1 MLVNHVSDGFI
12 RHIQIFGN
20 VACGD
25 FHALCGQHV
34 YCGFQTVAALLQL
47 LLLGLPGVHGA
58 LECWQLGVRGDVVRR
73 VEALHNMDWVV
84 KPHVHRFKAG
94 KLPQCALDAPRRHA
108 LTLPIWREF
117 QFDDIKQR
125 VNVAGKHTAT
135 AGPVHAVLPP
145 LVSLAMVVAIDNCG
159 TAGFCNAIKPTGKL
173 GHLVSVI
180 FTTSVQLIKRVNNNR
195 FKIFVF
201 DPAANG
207 LNEVRPFD
215 TVAAQI
221 PDC

>member
-1 MLVNHVSDGFI
+1 
-12 RHIQIFGN
+12 
-20 VACGD
+20 
-25 FHALCGQHV
+25 
-34 YCGFQTVAALLQL
+34 
-47 LLLGLPGVHGA
+47 
-58 LECWQLGVRGDVVRR
+58 
-73 VEALHNMDWVV
+73 
-84 KPHVHRFKAG
+84 
-94 KLPQCALDAPRRHA
+94 
-108 LTLPIWREF
+108 
-117 QFDDIKQR
+117 
-125 VNVAGKHTAT
+125 
-135 AGPVHAVLPP
+135 
-145 LVSLAMVVAIDNCG
+145 MVVAIDNCG